1 MNVLLSHGSS
11 SQHKW
16 GKCRT
21 ANCSEHSCILYSNI
35 RPMYGHT
42 VYCVRILPDT
52 CTPFLMQCEML
63 WLITDQLVFFYCT
76 WSSTSSWSQL
86 WWTWDRNL
94 FTASFSADS
103 TSIWIVSRGI
113 FRYSCRHI
121 DLGLGSIL
129 WVHVCEQQYIL
140 VWLYL
145 YLDKDTEGWG
155 VALSLDQIPQYRLF
169 QEKHRG
175 EKETSR
181 QEYWWRETQREA
193 ETDSSGD

>member
-1 MNVLLSHGSS
+1 MGKMQDCKLFRALVHTVL
-11 SQHKW
+11 QYTTDFW
-16 GKCRT
+16 YMR
-21 ANCSEHSCILYSNI
+21 
-35 RPMYGHT
+35 GHT

-52 CTPFLMQCEML
+52 CTPFMTQCEML

-121 DLGLGSIL
+121 DLGSGSIL

-140 VWLYL
+140 VWLYCTWIRTRRVEEL
-145 YLDKDTEGWG
+145 PC
-155 VALSLDQIPQYRLF
+155 LSIRSHSTGYSRKNMEERRRQADRNIDEER
-169 QEKHRG
+169 HR
-175 EKETSR
+175 ER
-181 QEYWWRETQREA
+181 QKQTAAGIKIIVMPFLE
-193 ETDSSGD
+193 